1 MICLVFFFFVQSFFE
16 WLGCTLFTLLL
27 VESAA
32 SAKTVF
38 MRPVACDRT
47 NEVCK
52 IRSKIAVARRTLV
65 SPPGAMALAAASV
78 IFLNSVE

>member
-1 MICLVFFFFVQSFFE
+1 LFLHSIFE
-16 WLGCTLFTLLL
+16 WLGCELLFSLLLLLVL

-32 SAKTVF
+32 SVNTVF
-38 MRPVACDRT
+38 MRAVACDRT
-47 NEVCK
+47 NEDCK
-52 IRSKIAVARRTLV
+52 IRRKIAIARRTLV